1 MSART
6 ARTEAELHPS
16 ARRTRELLADLVEVR
31 RSLRRAGALT
41 RLRELEVRPTASAL
55 VHCALSW
62 AAILLAW
69 YAVARVSPWAL
80 PLALVLVASRQR
92 ALGNLVH
99 EASHTRRPSSR
110 LAQGLYALPVFEDF
124 PSYRARHLRHHQHL
138 GVRGADPDYLEVPPA
153 VRHHPRRLF
162 AHFLFQRRTW
172 LDNTLGDLPRM
183 SVAARLRVLAWWTL
197 FLGALAAAAGV
208 RDAALFAALWLAARA
223 TVYHAIKV
231 VTELS
236 DHVGLEEGSVIGYT
250 RNAPANWLSHLVH
263 PNNDS
268 YHLAHHLAPRVPMS
282 DLPKAHALL
291 LGVPRYRDAHH
302 CDGYIYGRRPVSA
315 DWCAAAAASAPAARG
330 KQLQTQ
336 R

>member
-1 MSART
+1 MSASPPI
-6 ARTEAELHPS
+6 ELHPS

-31 RSLRRAGALT
+31 RSLRRAGSLESLRAL
-41 RLRELEVRPTASAL
+41 EARPAASAL

-62 AAILLAW
+62 GAILLAW
-69 YAVARVSPWAL
+69 YAVARVTPWAL

-110 LAQGLYALPVFEDF
+110 LAQWLYALPVFEDF
-124 PSYRARHLRHHQHL
+124 PSYRSRHLRHHQHL
-138 GVRGADPDYLEVPPA
+138 GVRGADPDYLEVPLE
-153 VRHHPRRLF
+153 VQRDPRRLF
-162 AHFLFQRRTW
+162 AHFLFQRRAW
-172 LDNTLGDLPRM
+172 IDNALGDLPRM
-183 SVAARLRVLAWWTL
+183 SAAARLRVLAWWAL
-197 FLGALAAAAGV
+197 FLGALAWTTSA
-208 RDAALFAALWLAARA
+208 RDASVFAALWLGARA
-223 TVYHAIKV
+223 SIYHAIKV

-236 DHVGLEEGSVIGYT
+236 DHVGLEQGSVIGYT

-291 LGVPRYRDAHH
+291 LEVPRYRDAHH
-302 CDGYIYGRRPVSA
+302 CDGYVYGRRPVST
-315 DWCAAAAASAPAARG
+315 DWCARPAASALAARDE
-330 KQLQTQ
+330 QVQPQ

>member
-1 MSART
+1 MSASPPI
-6 ARTEAELHPS
+6 ELHPS
-16 ARRTRELLADLVEVR
+16 ARRTRELLSDLVEVR
-31 RSLRRAGALT
+31 RSLRRAGSLGAL
-41 RLRELEVRPTASAL
+41 RALEVRPAASAL
-55 VHCALSW
+55 LHCALSW

-69 YAVARVSPWAL
+69 YAVARVSPWTL

-110 LAQGLYALPVFEDF
+110 LAQWLYALPVFEDF
-124 PSYRARHLRHHQHL
+124 PSYRTRHLRHHQHL
-138 GVRGADPDYLEVPPA
+138 GVRGADPDWLEVPPA
-153 VRHHPRRLF
+153 VQGDPRRLF
-162 AHFLFQRRTW
+162 THFLFQRRTW
-172 LDNTLGDLPRM
+172 IDNTLGDLPRM
-183 SVAARLRVLAWWTL
+183 RAVARWRVFAWWAL
-197 FLGALAAAAGV
+197 FLGALAAAAGL
-208 RDAALFAALWLAARA
+208 REAAIFAALWLAARA
-223 TVYHAIKV
+223 TIYHAIKV

-236 DHVGLEEGSVIGYT
+236 DHVGLEQGSVIGYT

-291 LGVPRYRDAHH
+291 LGVARYRDAHH
-302 CDGYIYGRRPVSA
+302 CDGYVYGRRPVSA
-315 DWCAAAAASAPAARG
+315 DWCTQAAAPAARAER
-330 KQLQTQ
+330 LQPQ